1 MRRESDDLEQGFS
14 HIKVQSNADLNL
26 VGVGWAWECAFLMH
40 LPAAY
45 AAAGHPLSSKR
56 MDWHVG
62 RRGQRWSLDSS
73 PVAGCV
79 CGGGAP
85 VRGNFLASELG
96 GKLRHLGRCLIG
108 Q

>member
-1 MRRESDDLEQGFS
+1 MRRESDDLEQCFS

-45 AAAGHPLSSKR
+45 AAASHTLSSKGV
-56 MDWHVG
+56 DWHVG

-73 PVAGCV
+73 PVAG
-79 CGGGAP
+79 GGAP
-85 VRGNFLASELG
+85 VLGNFLASELG